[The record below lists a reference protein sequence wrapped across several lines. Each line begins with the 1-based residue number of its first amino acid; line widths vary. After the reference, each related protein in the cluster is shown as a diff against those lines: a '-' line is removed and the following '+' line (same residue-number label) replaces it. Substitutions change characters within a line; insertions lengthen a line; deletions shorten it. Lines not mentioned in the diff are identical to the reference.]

1 MGGRLLLNDFD
12 LSALVTDA
20 SNAAFQGGTH
30 RFASPHLAPSHTYS
44 ALDDFMSLIFTVVE
58 LAQKDLMDSVGDD
71 PAKKT
76 QLLHDLRDGRKSIT
90 PRFQLLVAEWM
101 LIK

>member
-1 MGGRLLLNDFD
+1 
-12 LSALVTDA
+12 
-20 SNAAFQGGTH
+20 
-30 RFASPHLAPSHTYS
+30 
-44 ALDDFMSLIFTVVE
+44 MSLIFTVVE
-58 LAQKDLMDSVGDD
+58 LAQKDMMDLVGDD